1 MATLGVNIDH
11 VATVREAR
19 QIDEPDP
26 LQAAEVAEAAG
37 CHGIT
42 VHLREDRRH
51 IQDEDVFALRKQVK
65 TKLNLELSVHPDILR
80 IAQKLRPD
88 QVTFVPEHRDE
99 VTTEGGLNLMG
110 STKYREC
117 FKPFLEEG
125 IIVSLFVDPDLR
137 QLDLSK
143 DLGVQYVEIHTGA
156 YANAC
161 KEKDVQT
168 ELERIQI
175 AVAYAKHLGLCV
187 NAGHG
192 LNYHNVRA
200 VAAIP
205 GTEELN
211 IGHSIVSRAI
221 FVGLRQAVEEML
233 ERIR

>member
-117 FKPFLEEG
+117 FKNSENYENLENSEIQDFRVFL
-125 IIVSLFVDPDLR
+125 VLR
-137 QLDLSK
+137 VLRVFRVWK
-143 DLGVQYVEIHTGA
+143 LGKLGNSITWGSGGSM
-156 YANAC
+156 
-161 KEKDVQT
+161 
-168 ELERIQI
+168 
-175 AVAYAKHLGLCV
+175 VASMCD
-187 NAGHG
+187 
-192 LNYHNVRA
+192 RA
-200 VAAIP
+200 TILPP
-205 GTEELN
+205 GTP
-211 IGHSIVSRAI
+211 SY
-221 FVGLRQAVEEML
+221 
-233 ERIR
+233 